1 MRKKSALAVVVLAI
15 ILAAVLMVLKPWATR
30 NPLNLE
36 SFPQVSKVE
45 TNSSQSRTQTIV
57 HLRDWHFVPYD
68 QFVLD
73 QNQLAGKELSQDE
86 LAALWGS
93 FLETVEQVQAEQMAI
108 VRKLGVREV
117 FSEGLWPEGMDNYQI
132 RLSILKEQAEAQP
145 DTDPQARRGGRDHQE
160 CNRGQ
165 KGKSGQIENGN
176 PRDQRRL
183 GYEVSRC

>member
-86 LAALWGS
+86 LAALWGRS
-93 FLETVEQVQAEQMAI
+93 WKPWS
-108 VRKLGVREV
+108 RCRRSK
-117 FSEGLWPEGMDNYQI
+117 W
-132 RLSILKEQAEAQP
+132 RLSGSSAS
-145 DTDPQARRGGRDHQE
+145 
-160 CNRGQ
+160 
-165 KGKSGQIENGN
+165 GKSFRKDFGRKGWTITKSG
-176 PRDQRRL
+176 
-183 GYEVSRC
+183 SAS